1 MSAAEH
7 LASDITERL
16 EEVAGLLLEIHC
28 SALNAGRAEDASLL
42 LEHSALLLEAQ
53 AEIERLRNELK
64 KEIFN
69 TNIRNMRSRK

>member
-16 EEVAGLLLEIHC
+16 EEV
-28 SALNAGRAEDASLL
+28 ASLL

-64 KEIFN
+64 KEMFN
-69 TNIRNMRSRK
+69 THIRYMRSIK

>member
-16 EEVAGLLLEIHC
+16 EEVASLLLEFHC

-64 KEIFN
+64 KEMFN
-69 TNIRNMRSRK
+69 THIRYMRSIK